1 MEPGMA
7 RDDAWLCH
15 FAAGHQSPGLGPE
28 RRVVVN
34 SAPMKFARTH
44 QSLIA
49 WMLYGFILFNGL
61 ACSIS
66 HGQMLGAFSR
76 AVESDICGPRHTAG
90 MKMDAKMSPGMDM
103 SDKSSMADH
112 ALLMKLS
119 MDNCAFAG
127 TLALSMIFFIALGWL
142 IRALRPRLHT
152 AYSFRKRTPRHTF
165 PALLP
170 QAP

>member
-1 MEPGMA
+1 
-7 RDDAWLCH
+7 
-15 FAAGHQSPGLGPE
+15 
-28 RRVVVN
+28 
-34 SAPMKFARTH
+34 MKFVRTH

-66 HGQMLGAFSR
+66 HGQMLGAFANVVQSP
-76 AVESDICGPRHTAG
+76 VCGQHHEPEVNVG
-90 MKMDAKMSPGMDM
+90 MGMGMGVDGM
-103 SDKSSMADH
+103 GDH
-112 ALLMKLS
+112 AGLMKLA
-119 MDNCAFAG
+119 MDNCAFAS

-152 AYSFRKRTPRHTF
+152 AYAFRKRTPRHAI
-165 PALLP
+165 PGLLP

>member
-1 MEPGMA
+1 
-7 RDDAWLCH
+7 
-15 FAAGHQSPGLGPE
+15 
-28 RRVVVN
+28 
-34 SAPMKFARTH
+34 MKFVRTH
-44 QSLIA
+44 QSFIA

-66 HGQMLGAFSR
+66 HGKMLGAFSG
-76 AVESDICGPRHTAG
+76 AVQSDICGPKVGSH
-90 MKMDAKMSPGMDM
+90 SQMDM
-103 SDKSSMADH
+103 GDMPAMAEH

-142 IRALRPRLHT
+142 IRGLRPRLHT

-165 PALLP
+165 PGLLP

>member
-1 MEPGMA
+1 M
-7 RDDAWLCH
+7 L
-15 FAAGHQSPGLGPE
+15 
-28 RRVVVN
+28 N
-34 SAPMKFARTH
+34 SAPMRFVRTH

-76 AVESDICGPRHTAG
+76 VVPSDICGLHHGAQTQ
-90 MKMDAKMSPGMDM
+90 MDM
-103 SDKSSMADH
+103 GNMPAMGDH

-165 PALLP
+165 PGLLP